1 MGLSFKRDKQEIKSN
16 YTSKIKIPQY
26 LPNYDCPKIG
36 ELVDATKYKELL
48 YAINKS
54 NVPEEQKQFLRLAAT
69 RHLAFNYGKIA
80 DYYANTDV
88 DMQRLMEQ
96 SALVI
101 VDVGDAIANGY
112 VKFSKDILKLIDS
125 AND

>member
-1 MGLSFKRDKQEIKSN
+1 MGLSFKREKSEAKSN

-36 ELVDATKYKELL
+36 ELVDETKYKELL

-80 DYYANTDV
+80 DYYANTGV

-101 VDVGDAIANGY
+101 VDVDDAIANGY

>member
-1 MGLSFKRDKQEIKSN
+1 M
-16 YTSKIKIPQY
+16 
-26 LPNYDCPKIG
+26 
-36 ELVDATKYKELL
+36 
-48 YAINKS
+48 
-54 NVPEEQKQFLRLAAT
+54 
-69 RHLAFNYGKIA
+69 AFNYGKIA

-101 VDVGDAIANGY
+101 VDVDDAIANGY